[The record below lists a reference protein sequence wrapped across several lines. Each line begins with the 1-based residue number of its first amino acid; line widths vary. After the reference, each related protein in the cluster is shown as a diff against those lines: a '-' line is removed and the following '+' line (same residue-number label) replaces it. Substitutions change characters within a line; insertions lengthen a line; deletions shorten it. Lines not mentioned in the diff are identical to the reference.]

1 MNEQQKCVLLAFYGP
16 FVLVCMCSCRS
27 AWAPA
32 AVTNRLFV
40 CCVSR
45 VYGGGYVLS
54 DTVQDGACC
63 CESKE
68 NSVVCSS
75 DMVRGRSVW
84 RCSWTLMPR
93 CRMKAYVN

>member
-1 MNEQQKCVLLAFYGP
+1 MFCWLSTGRLCLSVCVLVVP
-16 FVLVCMCSCRS
+16 RE
-27 AWAPA
+27 APA